1 MSDYVVI
8 TPVRNEAD
16 RFPRTI
22 ASMVAQTRRPAR
34 WVIVDDG
41 STDGTGRVAEE
52 AAREHDWIRVLHR
65 ADRGRRLPGT
75 GVMEAFHEG
84 CVLVAD
90 LSWEYLVKLDGD
102 LAFPSDYFARCLEHF
117 EKDPRL
123 GIGGGVVCKRV
134 AEQLIVEAADD
145 PAFHVRGATK
155 IYRRACWEQIGGLL
169 RLPGWDTV
177 DELKANMLG
186 WSTRTFPELKVEQL
200 KDTGT
205 ADGRWRNWVKN
216 GLANYVACYDP
227 LFMLAKCLRRG
238 LRWPYLVGGLAL
250 AWGYLSGYLRR
261 MPRVDDSEFRR
272 YVRRHQRNALL
283 GRPGLWSIRLSIDPE
298 AGPSSAA
305 VKNRSPSSAPAPI
318 ERRS

>member
-8 TPVRNEAD
+8 TPVRNEAE

-22 ASMVAQTRRPAR
+22 ASMLAQTRRPAR

-41 STDGTGRVAEE
+41 STDGTGQLAED

-65 ADRGRRLPGT
+65 TDRGRRLPGT

-84 CVLVAD
+84 CILTAD
-90 LSWEYLVKLDGD
+90 VSWEYLVKLDGD
-102 LAFPSDYFARCLEHF
+102 LAFAPDYFARCLEHF

-123 GIGGGVVCKRV
+123 GIGGGLVCKRV
-134 AEQLIVEAADD
+134 GERLIVEAADD

-169 RLPGWDTV
+169 PLPGWDTV

-200 KDTGT
+200 KDTGS
-205 ADGRWRNWVKN
+205 ADGRWRNWIKN

-227 LFMLAKCLRRG
+227 LFMLAKCFRRG
-238 LRWPYLVGGLAL
+238 LHRPYLMAGLGL
-250 AWGYLSGYLRR
+250 GWGYLSGYLRR
-261 MPRVDDSEFRR
+261 LPRVEDPSFRR
-272 YVRRHQRNALL
+272 YVRQQQRNLL
-283 GRPGLWSIRLSIDPE
+283 RGRPSLWSLRLQVEPADAES
-298 AGPSSAA
+298 GPVTAAA
-305 VKNRSPSSAPAPI
+305 VSENTSSLVD
-318 ERRS
+318 RR